1 MANLMK
7 AFMVS
12 QKRPFTPQLI
22 QNILDF
28 KTWALGCLKDRLET
42 LVEHI
47 NLHIFRFFMHLS
59 GWPMIHYKITLTN
72 SIWSPMEGLLIKL
85 WKVNSNG
92 FPKLPIRV
100 LSLIPYRP
108 ILGHDAIRLV
118 EREKFISVRLSKYM
132 EF

>member
-1 MANLMK
+1 MADLTK

-12 QKRPFTPQLI
+12 QKRPFTLQLI

-42 LVEHI
+42 LVGHI

-59 GWPMIHYKITLTN
+59 RWPMIQYKITLTDN
-72 SIWSPMEGLLIKL
+72 IWSPTERLLIQL

-92 FPKLPIRV
+92 FPKLPIGV
-100 LSLIPYRP
+100 LSLIPYGP
-108 ILGHDAIRLV
+108 ISSHDVVTLV
-118 EREKFISVRLSKYM
+118 EREKFISARLSK
-132 EF
+132 